1 MFSKKL
7 TAVLVAVGV
16 VASTSA
22 LFNATNIK
30 GAFAE
35 TIKNNVVYTKS
46 DASAVSKDDTK
57 VSSDEEEAYKKK
69 SLDIVK
75 KYFDISFEENNKF
88 EFTASKSNE
97 KTYDEK
103 KLEDQKNIQ
112 ASYDNKKMSKEN
124 YDKSMV
130 MIEEEYSSLK
140 GDLAKIKHGT
150 VDTVGFEGEKVFEV
164 HFNENTKEVDSI
176 FAGIVKQK
184 ESDANGIPKDSSD
197 TPLTISEDKLKNT
210 AEDFLKQN
218 KLGDIEKPKCI
229 LVKGTNLFY
238 QDEKDSTK
246 KVKIGIDAFT
256 GKVNSFSVKTYA
268 DWEYDEAIN
277 TK

>member
-22 LFNATNIK
+22 LFNEINIK
-30 GAFAE
+30 GAFAD
-35 TIKNNVVYTKS
+35 TIKQNVVYTKS
-46 DASAVSKDDTK
+46 DTSAVSKDDTK
-57 VSSDEEEAYKKK
+57 LSSAEEEAYKKK

-75 KYFDISFEENNKF
+75 KYFNISFEENNKF

-112 ASYDNKKMSKEN
+112 ALYDNKKISKEN

-130 MIEEEYSSLK
+130 MIEEEYSELK
-140 GDLAKIKHGT
+140 EELAKLKHGT
-150 VDTVGFEGEKVFEV
+150 VDTVGFEGDKVFEV
-164 HFNENTKEVDSI
+164 HFNENTKEVDYV
-176 FAGIVKQK
+176 FAGIVKPK
-184 ESDANGIPKDSSD
+184 ETENGKPKDSSD

-246 KVKIGIDAFT
+246 KVKIGIDEFT
-256 GKVNSFSVKTYA
+256 GKVSSFSVNAYA

-277 TK
+277 AK